1 MYAPLTVNRG
11 IQSTSSFSSR
21 RGSTAEGRTGVLEV
35 GLPDIHMPSPDRT
48 DGPVVQKAQ
57 SFQRGIDV
65 IRVFDGSHPRMTLA
79 QVAKRTDLTRATAR
93 RFLYTLIDI
102 GYMDTDGR
110 EFWLTPRD
118 LELGFAYLSS
128 LGIPEIA
135 TPHLQRLTQQVN
147 ESSSVSILDGSD
159 IVYVARVPMRR
170 IMTVAISVGTRFPA
184 YATSMGRVL
193 LAGLEPDDLNQ
204 VLDTTS
210 FVPLTPQTV
219 TSREELTRGLDE
231 IREQGWAFVDQ
242 ELEIGLRS
250 IAAPIFDARGRVV
263 AAANVSLGANRFS
276 SDAVKDFLPALLDAT
291 GRISEDL
298 QAAKLQ
304 QP

>member
-1 MYAPLTVNRG
+1 MTDPRDGTGPN
-11 IQSTSSFSSR
+11 INSS
-21 RGSTAEGRTGVLEV
+21 E
-35 GLPDIHMPSPDRT
+35 DRA
-48 DGPVVQKAQ
+48 DNPVVQKAQ

-65 IRVFDGSHPRMTLA
+65 IRAFDGAHPKMTLS

-110 EFWLTPRD
+110 GFWLTPRV

-135 TPHLQRLTQQVN
+135 TPHLQRLTQKVN
-147 ESSSVSILDGSD
+147 ESSSVSILDGAD

-193 LAGLEPDDLNQ
+193 LAGLEPDALQ
-204 VLDTTS
+204 RVLDMTS
-210 FVPLTPQTV
+210 FVPLTPRTV
-219 TSREELTRGLDE
+219 TNREELIRGLGQ
-231 IREQGWAFVDQ
+231 IREQGCALVDQ
-242 ELEIGLRS
+242 ELEMGLRS
-250 IAAPIFDARGRVV
+250 IAAPIFDGKGRVV
-263 AAANVSLGANRFS
+263 AAANVSLGANRFN
-276 SDAVKDFLPALLDAT
+276 SDPVKDFLPDLLDT
-291 GRISEDL
+291 TKRISDDL
-298 QAAKLQ
+298 KSAKLQ
-304 QP
+304 EPLQ

>member
-1 MYAPLTVNRG
+1 MLKE
-11 IQSTSSFSSR
+11 
-21 RGSTAEGRTGVLEV
+21 RGSIGILEV
-35 GLPDIHMPSPDRT
+35 GLPDIRMPSLDRT
-48 DGPVVQKAQ
+48 DGPIVQKAQ

-65 IRVFDGSHPRMTLA
+65 IRAFDGGHPRMTLA

-93 RFLYTLIDI
+93 RFLYTLIDS

-110 EFWLTPRD
+110 EFWLTPRV

-147 ESSSVSILDGSD
+147 ESSSVSILDGAD

-193 LAGLEPDDLNQ
+193 LAGLEPDVLNS
-204 VLDTTS
+204 VLDMTS
-210 FVPLTPQTV
+210 FVPLTPHTV
-219 TSREELTRGLDE
+219 TDREKLIRELGQ

-242 ELEIGLRS
+242 ELEMGLRS
-250 IAAPIFDARGRVV
+250 IAAPIFDGKGRVV
-263 AAANVSLGANRFS
+263 AAANVSLGANRFN
-276 SDAVKDFLPALLDAT
+276 SDPVKDFLPALLET
-291 GRISEDL
+291 TKRISDDL
-298 QAAKLQ
+298 KSAKLQ
-304 QP
+304 EPLQ

>member
-1 MYAPLTVNRG
+1 
-11 IQSTSSFSSR
+11 
-21 RGSTAEGRTGVLEV
+21 
-35 GLPDIHMPSPDRT
+35 MPSQDRT

-65 IRVFDGSHPRMTLA
+65 IRTFDGSHPRMTLS

-110 EFWLTPRD
+110 EFWLTPRV

-135 TPHLQRLTQQVN
+135 TPHLQRLTLQVH
-147 ESSSVSILDGSD
+147 ESSSVSILDGTD

-170 IMTVAISVGTRFPA
+170 IMTVAIAIGTRFPA

-193 LAGLEPDDLNQ
+193 LAGLEPDALNRA
-204 VLDTTS
+204 LDMTS
-210 FVPLTPQTV
+210 FVSLTPHTI
-219 TSREELTRGLDE
+219 TSRDELISSLDQ

-242 ELEIGLRS
+242 ELEMGLRS
-250 IAAPIFDARGRVV
+250 IAAPIVDAQGRVV
-263 AAANVSLGANRFS
+263 AAANISLGANRFG
-276 SDAVKDFLPALLDAT
+276 SDPVKDFLPALLDAT
-291 GRISEDL
+291 RRISEDL
-298 QAAKLQ
+298 KSAKVQLA
-304 QP
+304 P

>member
-1 MYAPLTVNRG
+1 MLNE
-11 IQSTSSFSSR
+11 
-21 RGSTAEGRTGVLEV
+21 RGSIGILEV
-35 GLPDIHMPSPDRT
+35 GLPDTHMPSLDRT
-48 DGPVVQKAQ
+48 DGPIVQKAQ

-65 IRVFDGSHPRMTLA
+65 IRAFDGGHPRMTLA

-93 RFLYTLIDI
+93 RFLYTLIDS

-110 EFWLTPRD
+110 EFWLTPRV

-147 ESSSVSILDGSD
+147 ESSSVSILDGAD

-170 IMTVAISVGTRFPA
+170 IMTVVISVSTRFPA

-193 LAGLEPDDLNQ
+193 LAGLDPDALNS
-204 VLDTTS
+204 VLDMTS

-219 TSREELTRGLDE
+219 TDREELIRELGQ

-242 ELEIGLRS
+242 ELEMGLRS
-250 IAAPIFDARGRVV
+250 IAAPIFDGKGRVV
-263 AAANVSLGANRFS
+263 AAANVSLGANRFN
-276 SDAVKDFLPALLDAT
+276 SDPVKDFLPALLET
-291 GRISEDL
+291 TKRISDDL
-298 QAAKLQ
+298 KSAKLQ
-304 QP
+304 EPLQ

>member
-1 MYAPLTVNRG
+1 VEYVRG
-11 IQSTSSFSSR
+11 G
-21 RGSTAEGRTGVLEV
+21 RGFTAEGRIGILEA
-35 GLPDIHMPSPDRT
+35 GLPDTRMPSPDRT

-65 IRVFDGSHPRMTLA
+65 IRVFDGAHPRMTLS

-110 EFWLTPRD
+110 EFWLTPRV

-147 ESSSVSILDGSD
+147 ESSSVSILDGAD

-193 LAGLEPDDLNQ
+193 LAGLESDALDR
-204 VLDTTS
+204 VLEMTS
-210 FVPLTPQTV
+210 FIPLTPQTV
-219 TSREELTRGLDE
+219 TTPEELIRELDQV
-231 IREQGWAFVDQ
+231 REQGWAFVDQ
-242 ELEIGLRS
+242 ELEMGLRS
-250 IAAPIFDARGRVV
+250 IAAPIFDAKGRVV
-263 AAANVSLGANRFS
+263 AAANVSLGANRFG
-276 SDAVKDFLPALLDAT
+276 SDPVKDFLPALLDAT
-291 GRISEDL
+291 GRISDDL
-298 QAAKLQ
+298 KSAKLQ

>member
-1 MYAPLTVNRG
+1 MLNERWSFLTARYVRG
-11 IQSTSSFSSR
+11 G
-21 RGSTAEGRTGVLEV
+21 RGLTAEGRIGILEA
-35 GLPDIHMPSPDRT
+35 GLPDTRMPSPDRT

-65 IRVFDGSHPRMTLA
+65 IRVFDGGHPRMTLS

-93 RFLYTLIDI
+93 RF
-102 GYMDTDGR
+102 
-110 EFWLTPRD
+110 WLTPRV

-147 ESSSVSILDGSD
+147 ESSSVSILDGAD

-193 LAGLEPDDLNQ
+193 LAGLESDALNR
-204 VLDTTS
+204 VLEMTS
-210 FVPLTPQTV
+210 FIPLTPQTV
-219 TSREELTRGLDE
+219 TTPEELIRELDE
-231 IREQGWAFVDQ
+231 VREQGWAFVDQ
-242 ELEIGLRS
+242 ELEMGLRS
-250 IAAPIFDARGRVV
+250 IAAPIFDAKGRVV
-263 AAANVSLGANRFS
+263 AAANVSLGANRFGF
-276 SDAVKDFLPALLDAT
+276 DPVKDFLPALLDT
-291 GRISEDL
+291 TKRISDDL
-298 QAAKLQ
+298 KSAKLQ

>member
-1 MYAPLTVNRG
+1 
-11 IQSTSSFSSR
+11 
-21 RGSTAEGRTGVLEV
+21 
-35 GLPDIHMPSPDRT
+35 
-48 DGPVVQKAQ
+48 
-57 SFQRGIDV
+57 
-65 IRVFDGSHPRMTLA
+65 MTLA

-110 EFWLTPRD
+110 EFWLTPRV

>member
-1 MYAPLTVNRG
+1 VEYVRG
-11 IQSTSSFSSR
+11 G
-21 RGSTAEGRTGVLEV
+21 RGFTAEGRIGILEA
-35 GLPDIHMPSPDRT
+35 GLPDTRMPSPDRT

-65 IRVFDGSHPRMTLA
+65 IRVFDGGHPRMTLS

-110 EFWLTPRD
+110 EFWLTPRV

-147 ESSSVSILDGSD
+147 ESSSVSILDGAD

-193 LAGLEPDDLNQ
+193 LAGLESDALNR
-204 VLDTTS
+204 VLEMTS
-210 FVPLTPQTV
+210 FIPLTPQTV
-219 TSREELTRGLDE
+219 TTPEELIRELDE
-231 IREQGWAFVDQ
+231 VREQGWAFVDQ
-242 ELEIGLRS
+242 ELEMGLRS
-250 IAAPIFDARGRVV
+250 IAAPIFDAKGRVV
-263 AAANVSLGANRFS
+263 AAANVSLGANRFGF
-276 SDAVKDFLPALLDAT
+276 DPVKDFLPALLDT
-291 GRISEDL
+291 TKRISDDL
-298 QAAKLQ
+298 KSAKLQ